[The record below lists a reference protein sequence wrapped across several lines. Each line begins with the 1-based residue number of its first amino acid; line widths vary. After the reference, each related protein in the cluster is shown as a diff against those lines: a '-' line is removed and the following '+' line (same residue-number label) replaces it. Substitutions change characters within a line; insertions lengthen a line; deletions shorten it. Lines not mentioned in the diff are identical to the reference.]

1 MMWAQIIKVSP
12 QYGALVVYDSSAG
25 YTVTVTA
32 LDEKG
37 DFTSRKYYADTKE
50 YEIQGRKKYAAIF
63 PALPPGN
70 YYVSGWGKR
79 VTVFPNM
86 IAEVSP

>member
-12 QYGALVVYDSSAG
+12 QYGALVVYYHSAG
-25 YTVTVTA
+25 YTITA
-32 LDEKG
+32 LDEK
-37 DFTSRKYYADTKE
+37 DNFTDRRYYADTKE

-70 YYVSGWGKR
+70 YYVGWGKT

>member
-12 QYGALVVYDSSAG
+12 QYGALVVYYHSAG
-25 YTVTVTA
+25 DTITVAA

-37 DFTSRKYYADTKE
+37 DFTGREYYADTKE
-50 YEIQGRKKYAAIF
+50 YEIQGRKKYVAIF

-70 YYVSGWGKR
+70 YYVSHKI

-86 IAEVSP
+86 IAEVSL

>member
-12 QYGALVVYDSSAG
+12 QYGALVVYYHRAG
-25 YTVTVTA
+25 YTIKVTA
-32 LDEKG
+32 LDEK
-37 DFTSRKYYADTKE
+37 DNFTDRRYYADTKE

-63 PALPPGN
+63 SALPPGN
-70 YYVSGWGKR
+70 YFVSGLVKT

>member
-12 QYGALVVYDSSAG
+12 QYGALVVYYHSAG
-25 YTVTVTA
+25 YTIKVTA
-32 LDEKG
+32 LDEK
-37 DFTSRKYYADTKE
+37 DNFTDRRYYADTKE

-70 YYVSGWGKR
+70 YYVGWGKT

-86 IAEVSP
+86 IAEVFP